1 MLYDRFSF
9 NRLLFVYLTSSYSSS
24 SSRSFRSI
32 RRALIIR
39 IYENHDEGR
48 SWPKVSSCIIQ
59 FIVGER
65 GKKEVKKEKKEASRR
80 MESEKIC
87 AAKEISRTNRG
98 GAMRIL
104 FLPLRLIALSFS
116 PFFSQAHVHP
126 ATHADTWRRHTK
138 KIAYN
143 CTIFLSI
150 AIFLPSRP
158 LFSRT
163 VHGALPITTYIV
175 FSNNGKILRPH
186 RHFHPLCHLIGAFFK
201 GKTKLP
207 ARLLMVASGKRSSS
221 FDPWSSVLFPP
232 MDPAFDYSIFF
243 FFPPLDTQ
251 FTDIV
256 YYSSISRNVDSF

>member
-1 MLYDRFSF
+1 
-9 NRLLFVYLTSSYSSS
+9 
-24 SSRSFRSI
+24 
-32 RRALIIR
+32 
-39 IYENHDEGR
+39 
-48 SWPKVSSCIIQ
+48 
-59 FIVGER
+59 
-65 GKKEVKKEKKEASRR
+65 

-98 GAMRIL
+98 GTMRIL
-104 FLPLRLIALSFS
+104 FLPLRLTALSFS

-186 RHFHPLCHLIGAFFK
+186 RHFHPLCHLICAFFK

-243 FFPPLDTQ
+243 FFPP
-251 FTDIV
+251 
-256 YYSSISRNVDSF
+256 SIHNSQTLFIIRRSAGTSIHFNVNSREFLFFSFLFSRNDALLPSIAFPRGSRCIIPDPLLCLIN

>member
-65 GKKEVKKEKKEASRR
+65 GEKEVKKEKRKSESKNGKRKNMRSKGDISNKSGRR
-80 MESEKIC
+80 DANPFPSPPSHRSLLLSFLFSGACSPGNTRRHVKKTHEKD
-87 AAKEISRTNRG
+87 
-98 GAMRIL
+98 RIQL
-104 FLPLRLIALSFS
+104 YHLPLYRYLSS
-116 PFFSQAHVHP
+116 IQAIVLKNR
-126 ATHADTWRRHTK
+126 ARRF
-138 KIAYN
+138 AYN
-143 CTIFLSI
+143 NVHCIFEQWED
-150 AIFLPSRP
+150 PP
-158 LFSRT
+158 
-163 VHGALPITTYIV
+163 
-175 FSNNGKILRPH
+175 RPH
-186 RHFHPLCHLIGAFFK
+186 RHFHPLCHLICAFFK

-221 FDPWSSVLFPP
+221 FDP
-232 MDPAFDYSIFF
+232 
-243 FFPPLDTQ
+243 
-251 FTDIV
+251 
-256 YYSSISRNVDSF
+256 

>member
-1 MLYDRFSF
+1 
-9 NRLLFVYLTSSYSSS
+9 
-24 SSRSFRSI
+24 
-32 RRALIIR
+32 
-39 IYENHDEGR
+39 
-48 SWPKVSSCIIQ
+48 
-59 FIVGER
+59 
-65 GKKEVKKEKKEASRR
+65 

-98 GAMRIL
+98 GTMRIL
-104 FLPLRLIALSFS
+104 FLPLRLTALSFS

-186 RHFHPLCHLIGAFFK
+186 RHFHPLCHLICAFFK

-243 FFPPLDTQ
+243 FFPPRYTIHRHCLLFVDQQERRFILTSIVGNFFSFLFFSLGTMLYCPRLRFHEALDA
-251 FTDIV
+251 
-256 YYSSISRNVDSF
+256 